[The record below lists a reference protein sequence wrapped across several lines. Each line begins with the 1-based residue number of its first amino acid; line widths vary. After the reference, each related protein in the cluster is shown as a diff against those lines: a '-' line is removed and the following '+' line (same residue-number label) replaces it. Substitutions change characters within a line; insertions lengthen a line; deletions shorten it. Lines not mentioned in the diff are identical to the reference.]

1 MKVIKVEP
9 LGFAANSFI
18 ITADNRS
25 AIVVDP
31 SQKRILDILEKHNL
45 KCEYVLLTHGHFDHV
60 GGADILSKQGAKVI
74 CSERERS
81 LIFSESYLSLFGG
94 VQVPHF
100 EVDKTVKDGEILRL
114 CNLNV
119 KVIETSGHSIGSVSY
134 LIDDCI
140 FSGDTLFR
148 GSVGRCDLPTG
159 NMGELVRSVKKL
171 YSLKGD
177 FKVYCGHDLDTT
189 LDYERKNNM
198 YVRESN
204 VEN

>member
-1 MKVIKVEP
+1 MRVIKVEP
-9 LGFAANSFI
+9 LGFAANSFV
-18 ITADNRS
+18 ITSDNRS

-31 SQKRILDILEKHNL
+31 SQERILDILNKHKL
-45 KCEYVLLTHGHFDHV
+45 KCENVLLTHGHFDHV
-60 GGADILSKQGAKVI
+60 GGVDILSKHGAKII
-74 CSERERS
+74 CGENERC

-100 EVDKTVKDGEILRL
+100 EVDKTVIDGEILRL
-114 CNLNV
+114 CNIDV
-119 KVIETSGHSIGSVSY
+119 KVIETPGHSVGSVSY

-171 YSLKGD
+171 YALKGD
-177 FKVYCGHDLDTT
+177 FKVYCGHELDTT

-198 YVRESN
+198 YVREGN
-204 VEN
+204 VKN